1 MRKIVKPSRRS
12 AFPSGSLFLAAL
24 TIVAGTTTLTTI
36 AKAVNTVP
44 ETGKTLV
51 APHRAVYDLKLKDS
65 LSSANIADA
74 SGRMVFEVTGS
85 KCEGYLVNMRF
96 ILTVVD
102 SKGATNV
109 TDVRSSSWEDGAA
122 QRFRFNTT
130 QYFNQKLSKTTAGNA
145 TRNDPGVGISVKI
158 DRPKPEKASFE
169 EKTYFP
175 TEHTRLMIKAALSGK
190 KMVAAP
196 IYDGS
201 ENGNTLYDTTAF
213 IGKALKSDQFITTSK
228 IKNIEKL
235 KDMISWPVA
244 IAFYDKKKSVKQDL
258 LPDYEI
264 AFRLYENGV
273 SRSLI
278 VDYGDFALDGT
289 LKEIKFYEETS
300 CE

>member
-1 MRKIVKPSRRS
+1 MRITVKLSKRS
-12 AFPSGSLFLAAL
+12 TFPSINLFLFAL
-24 TIVAGTTTLTTI
+24 TAFVGIATLTTT

-44 ETGKTLV
+44 ETLETLV

-65 LSSANIADA
+65 LSSANITDA
-74 SGRMVFEVTGS
+74 SGRMVFELTGS

-96 ILTVVD
+96 ILNVVD

-109 TDVRSSSWEDGAA
+109 TDVRSSSWEDGEA
-122 QRFRFNTT
+122 QHFRFNTT
-130 QYFNQKLSKTTAGNA
+130 QYFNQKLSKTTAGKA
-145 TRNDPGVGISVKI
+145 SRKDQGDGISVKI
-158 DRPKPEKASFE
+158 DRPKPDKASFT

-190 KMVAAP
+190 KLVAAP

-228 IKNIEKL
+228 IKNIDKL

-278 VDYGDFALDGT
+278 VDYGDFALNGT
-289 LKEIKFYEETS
+289 LKKIKFYEETS
-300 CE
+300 CD